1 LTSRKRSPKVTTN
14 EVEERILARITQLCE
29 EPIDAEYYL
38 KPVRIGV
45 AEECYRFL
53 IALKL
58 SEAPSLFRTAK
69 GKLRAEWNTV
79 YSIQSITFRGG
90 TKEASTYAL
99 HFPLD

>member
-1 LTSRKRSPKVTTN
+1 MNS
-14 EVEERILARITQLCE
+14 VEERILTRITELCE

-38 KPVRIGV
+38 KPVRVGV
-45 AEECYRFL
+45 PEQCYRFL
-53 IALKL
+53 AALKL
-58 SEAPSLFRTAK
+58 AEAPSIFRTAK

-79 YSIQSITFRGG
+79 YSIQSITFPGG